1 MRLIL
6 LAILCAGCL
15 EPEPL
20 PEVQF
25 PKPSPSSHYHVIKS
39 SQQ

>member
-6 LAILCAGCL
+6 LALLCAGCL
-15 EPEPL
+15 EPGPT
-20 PEVQF
+20 
-25 PKPSPSSHYHVIKS
+25 PSPTPTSHYHIIKS